1 MSSSI
6 DSETDLQKRRLTI
19 LKGISQDLK
28 DLEIAAQLG
37 VNRWM
42 IQRDVKLM
50 QHNRD
55 PRLKQAE
62 SSREAIRSEKRAC
75 IMGEKVHAKQND
87 RFLLMTGMTLEE
99 RTFHNMIDFHKTEL
113 MKIMNAE
120 DQDAAI
126 RALPKST
133 RKTMRNNGIVKDWRI
148 TAGARKYLV
157 SV

>member
-1 MSSSI
+1 M
-6 DSETDLQKRRLTI
+6 I

-50 QHNRD
+50 QYNRD

-62 SSREAIRSEKRAC
+62 SSREALRSEKRAC
-75 IMGEKVHAKQND
+75 LMGEKVHAKQDD
-87 RFLLMTGMTLEE
+87 RFLQMTGMTLEE
-99 RTFHNMIDFHKTEL
+99 RTFRNMIDFHKTEL
-113 MKIMNAE
+113 MNIMNAK

-133 RKTMRNNGIVKDWRI
+133 RRTMRNNGIVKDWRI

>member
-1 MSSSI
+1 MSQGLN
-6 DSETDLQKRRLTI
+6 DS
-19 LKGISQDLK
+19 
-28 DLEIAAQLG
+28 EIAAQLG

-50 QHNRD
+50 QYNRD
-55 PRLKQAE
+55 PGLKQAE
-62 SSREAIRSEKRAC
+62 SSREVIRSEKSAC
-75 IMGEKVHAKQND
+75 LMGEKVNAKQNE
-87 RFLLMTGMTLEE
+87 RFVGMTGMTLEE
-99 RTFHNMIDFHKTEL
+99 KSFRNMIDFHRSQL
-113 MKIMNAE
+113 MRIMNAE

-148 TAGARKYLV
+148 TAGAEKYLV